1 MPTTVDNQAI
11 GFMAALAQ
19 AGADPATLQAVV
31 HGTTTTT
38 NALLERKI
46 AKVGLITTKG
56 FRDVLELGR
65 RTRPQPYGLRGTFE
79 PLIDREL
86 RLEVPERMDAD
97 GKVLTPLDEA
107 AVAEAA
113 KTLLALGCEAV
124 VIHFLHSYINPDA
137 RAARRRDRARPVA
150 QRLCHGG
157 PCHPVGVPRV
167 RARRDG
173 GGERLGPAGARPLS
187 RRGCA
192 PSCSAKGFDRDLL
205 VMQGN
210 GGTISS
216 QLIAEA
222 AVNTVMSGPASGVM
236 AAAYTGRASGHPN
249 LITYDMGGTSTDVGL
264 IENAVPQ
271 VSGELELEYAMPIH
285 VPMVDVHTI
294 GAGGGSI
301 ASVDAAGMLRVGP
314 ESAGAR
320 PGPICYGRG
329 GTEPTITDA
338 NLVLGR
344 LNPDRLLG
352 VDHPVTLDHVRAII
366 AEKIGKPLGLDAEAA
381 AAAILRIANDR
392 MAGAIRLVSLSR
404 GHDPRDFALFAFGGA
419 GPLHATALARELA
432 HPDGAG
438 AGAARHHQRAGLRR
452 RRPAPRLCAHRQQ
465 AAVGAS
471 TMPRSRASTPSR
483 RPRARRRSAREG
495 VPVRELR
502 RVYTADMQFQ
512 GQSHILSVGVDRA
525 RHRRRRPAQGL
536 RRRLLAPL
544 RHRAR
549 GNPAGARQPAHRG
562 DRRAAGDFAG
572 RARRDRARADLGGRA
587 GRRTPRLVHRRLA
600 PDAGLC
606 PREAAARRRVR
617 RPGDPRAARLHD
629 RRRTGRQGPAGH
641 ARQSVDL
648 GEPSGHDPD
657 LDRVGIS
664 MAFRFVHAADIH
676 LDSPLR
682 SLALRNPELA
692 DLIGNATRQVFTGI
706 IDLCLAEEVDA
717 LFLAGDLYDGDQTSM
732 KTARYFA
739 NQLHRLDQAGIRVFI
754 VRGNHDA
761 LSRITKELILPE
773 SVKLFSGRAEAIP
786 IEGAAGMPRV
796 VIHGM
801 SFAQPHA
808 PDSLMPRTSRRSRGR

>member
-1 MPTTVDNQAI
+1 MSPKSSFTVGIDVGGTFTDLLAIDPETREVKLAKVPTTVDNQAI
-11 GFMAALAQ
+11 GFMAALAS
-19 AGADPATLQAVV
+19 ASLDPAVLQAVV

-46 AKVGLITTKG
+46 ARVGLITTRG

-65 RTRPQPYGLRGTFE
+65 RTRPQPYGLRGTFR
-79 PLIDREL
+79 PMIDREV

-113 KTLLALGCEAV
+113 KNLLAQGCEAV
-124 VIHFLHSYINPDA
+124 VIHFLHSYINPA
-137 RAARRRDRARPVA
+137 HERRAAEIVRGLWSNAYVTAGHVILSEYREYERGVTAAVNASVQPVLDRY
-150 QRLCHGG
+150 
-157 PCHPVGVPRV
+157 
-167 RARRDG
+167 
-173 GGERLGPAGARPLS
+173 LS
-187 RRGCA
+187 RLRKELGT
-192 PSCSAKGFDRDLL
+192 KGFDRDLL

-271 VSGELELEYAMPIH
+271 VSGELELEYALPIH

-338 NLVLGR
+338 NLILGR

-352 VDHPVTLDHVRAII
+352 VDNKVTLDRVRDLVL
-366 AEKIGKPLGLDAEAA
+366 EKVGSRLGLDAGAA

-432 HPDGAG
+432 IPTVLVP
-438 AGAARHHQRAGLRR
+438 ARPGITNALGCVVADLRHDYVR
-452 RRPAPRLCAHRQQ
+452 TVNKPLSAVDDATVARIYAEQ
-465 AAVGAS
+465 AAEGEA
-471 TMPRSRASTPSR
+471 TI
-483 RPRARRRSAREG
+483 AREG

-502 RVYTADMQFQ
+502 RVLTADMQFQ
-512 GQSHILSVGVDRA
+512 GQSHILSVGVES
-525 RHRRRRPAQGL
+525 
-536 RRRLLAPL
+536 
-544 RHRAR
+544 
-549 GNPAGARQPAHRG
+549 
-562 DRRAAGDFAG
+562 
-572 RARRDRARADLGGRA
+572 ADIG
-587 GRRTPRLVHRRLA
+587 V
-600 PDAGLC
+600 AGLHKAF
-606 PREAAARRRVR
+606 AAAYFRRFGIELAEIPPVLVNLHTAVIGVRPEISLGALAATERAPTLKAAQVGERRVWFSDGWR
-617 RPGDPRAARLHD
+617 ETPVYAREKLPLDAVFEGPAILEQLDCTTVVEPGDKV
-629 RRRTGRQGPAGH
+629 RQ
-641 ARQSVDL
+641 DKL
-648 GEPSGHDPD
+648 GN
-657 LDRVGIS
+657 LLITVG
-664 MAFRFVHAADIH
+664 
-676 LDSPLR
+676 
-682 SLALRNPELA
+682 
-692 DLIGNATRQVFTGI
+692 
-706 IDLCLAEEVDA
+706 
-717 LFLAGDLYDGDQTSM
+717 
-732 KTARYFA
+732 
-739 NQLHRLDQAGIRVFI
+739 
-754 VRGNHDA
+754 
-761 LSRITKELILPE
+761 
-773 SVKLFSGRAEAIP
+773 
-786 IEGAAGMPRV
+786 
-796 VIHGM
+796 
-801 SFAQPHA
+801 
-808 PDSLMPRTSRRSRGR
+808 